1 MADQEAA
8 TAPAQA
14 RGKRKTRVG
23 VVVSDKMEKTVVVEV
38 EDLRQHRLY
47 GKTIRRTTK
56 LKAHD
61 EQNDCHVGDLVRV
74 TETRPLSAAK
84 RWQVAES
91 GRVSMIET
99 RSPTPAALA
108 SSWAL
113 TLLVRRMTLP
123 YSGCFTRSSR
133 VTTMVLSI
141 LSDTTRPSRTFRS
154 PRCS

>member
-8 TAPAQA
+8 TAPAGA

-56 LKAHD
+56 LKAHN
-61 EQNDCHVGDLVRV
+61 EQNDCRVGDLVRV

-84 RWQVAES
+84 RWRVAE
-91 GRVSMIET
+91 
-99 RSPTPAALA
+99 
-108 SSWAL
+108 
-113 TLLVRRMTLP
+113 
-123 YSGCFTRSSR
+123 
-133 VTTMVLSI
+133 I
-141 LSDTTRPSRTFRS
+141 LQRAE
-154 PRCS
+154 

>member
-84 RWQVAES
+84 RWRVAEIVQ
-91 GRVSMIET
+91 RAE
-99 RSPTPAALA
+99 
-108 SSWAL
+108 
-113 TLLVRRMTLP
+113 
-123 YSGCFTRSSR
+123 
-133 VTTMVLSI
+133 
-141 LSDTTRPSRTFRS
+141 
-154 PRCS
+154 